1 VPLLSKVIKPTNKM
15 KKLVFIFLLVSASII
30 TYGQLLSW
38 QIAVGDRSATI
49 IPSTHL
55 FDNKFYPVIQTGVE
69 YTYLEKPRFSLG
81 QTAKFHYS
89 YHPVLGNDFGVI
101 SEAAAKYKVKEIF
114 FIGLNLGLGYFGE
127 LPATKTFKRNEK
139 GEYEETHPLLS
150 MVAIPFSVMVGH
162 EFKNGIS
169 PFLSYQYCVQLPYN
183 RTIAALPS
191 DNLLVG
197 VKVKFQKKGKR

>member
-1 VPLLSKVIKPTNKM
+1 VKTIL
-15 KKLVFIFLLVSASII
+15 FIILI
-30 TYGQLLSW
+30 TIGSYAYSQHLSW
-38 QIAVGDRSATI
+38 QFAVGDRAATI
-49 IPSTHL
+49 LPFTHA
-55 FDNKFYPVIQTGVE
+55 FDDKFYPVVQTGVE
-69 YTYLEKPRFSLG
+69 YTYLEKPKFSLG
-81 QTAKFHYS
+81 QTAKLHYS
-89 YHPVLGNDFGVI
+89 YHPVLGNDFGVF

-139 GEYEETHPLLS
+139 GEYEEARPLLS
-150 MVAIPFSVMVGH
+150 MFAIPFSVTVGH

-183 RTIAALPS
+183 RTIGALPS

-197 VKVKFQKKGKR
+197 VKVKFQKRGK

>member
-1 VPLLSKVIKPTNKM
+1 MRSIL
-15 KKLVFIFLLVSASII
+15 FIILI
-30 TYGQLLSW
+30 TIGTYTYSQQLSW

-55 FDNKFYPVIQTGVE
+55 FDSKFYPVIQTGVE

-89 YHPVLGNDFGVI
+89 YHPVLGNDFGI
-101 SEAAAKYKVKEIF
+101 FSEAAAKFKVKEIF
-114 FIGLNLGLGYFGE
+114 FIGLNFGVGYFGE
-127 LPATKTFKRNEK
+127 LPAKKTFKRNEK
-139 GEYEETHPLLS
+139 GEYEEAHPLLS

-183 RTIAALPS
+183 RTIGALPS

-197 VKVKFQKKGKR
+197 VKVKLQKRAK